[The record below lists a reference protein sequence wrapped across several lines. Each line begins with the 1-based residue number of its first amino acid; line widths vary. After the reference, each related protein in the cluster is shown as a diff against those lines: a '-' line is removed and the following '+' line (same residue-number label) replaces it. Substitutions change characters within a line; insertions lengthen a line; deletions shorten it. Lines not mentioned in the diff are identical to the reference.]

1 MDARFYIE
9 GLKSAAINQSINLWM
24 QTNRKWTW
32 LREFVLV
39 MLSDRLFTNYIVDS
53 SKHLPT
59 PS

>member
-39 MLSDRLFTNYIVDS
+39 MLSGRLFTNYIVDA
-53 SKHLPT
+53 SKHLPM
-59 PS
+59 PA